1 MKKLVEK
8 LHQYKPDIDENNLE
22 RAIFWYAEDYECFN
36 EEDLKQIEIIRDKV
50 LILNIFL

>member
-8 LHQYKPDIDENNLE
+8 LHQYRPNMDETTLE
-22 RAIFWYAEDYECFN
+22 RAIFWYAEDFKCFN

-50 LILNIFL
+50 